1 MPTGNVRRAGLADI
15 TPLSGAIARAFY
27 DDPVLSWTFP
37 DDRQRLAQAE
47 AFFALRLRG
56 MIPDGEVYTAEDL
69 SAGALWAPPDRWK
82 VGVLDSLR
90 LVRLLPWRGLGQTIR
105 GFTAIEAA
113 HPKTPPHYYLAVL
126 GTEPAAQGQGLGS
139 ALLGPVLADCDE
151 LGIGA
156 YLESS
161 KESNIAFYARH
172 GFRVTG
178 EVDLPNGP
186 RVWLMWR
193 DPV

>member
-1 MPTGNVRRAGLADI
+1 MPAASVRRAGPADI
-15 TPLSGAIARAFY
+15 AALSSAIARAFY

-37 DDRQRLAQAE
+37 DDQRRLAQAE
-47 AFFALRLRG
+47 AFFSLRLRA
-56 MIPDGEVYTAEDL
+56 MVPDGEVYTVEDQ

-82 VGVLDSLR
+82 VGFLDSLR
-90 LVRLLPWRGLGQTIR
+90 LVRLLPWHGLGRTIR

-126 GTEPAAQGQGLGS
+126 GTEPAAQGRGLGS
-139 ALLGPVLADCDE
+139 ALLAPVLADCDE

-161 KESNIAFYARH
+161 KETNIAFYARH

-178 EVDLPNGP
+178 EVDLPDGP